1 MPIWSADH
9 KMTEGEKETSQA
21 ERMALVKFARYTA
34 YTADRMATLLLSLS
48 TQLEEAGV
56 IKANRP
62 SRIERDRRLKKQ
74 ASEAAKM
81 DQDIAKM
88 MKLIPEHPDAENLI
102 KTLLGDLYTNPEPS
116 VRTDDTETSTGA
128 GEKQNALASIKL

>member
-1 MPIWSADH
+1 
-9 KMTEGEKETSQA
+9 
-21 ERMALVKFARYTA
+21 MALVKFARYTA
-34 YTADRMATLLLSLS
+34 YTADRMATLFLSLS

-116 VRTDDTETSTGA
+116 IRTDDTENSTGA
-128 GEKQNALASIKL
+128 SEKPNSLEPL